1 MRLKTTVARIGVFV
15 LSLLL
20 LAVCPTAC
28 KNDSENE
35 DSKLNKIVVGI
46 DKYQPYSYMD
56 LNGNYTGI
64 DIELATIVF
73 NKLGYE
79 PEFQFISWHE
89 KNNLLDDGTID
100 CIWSCYSMN
109 EREELYQWAG
119 PYLNSSQVIAVRTD
133 SDIYTFDDLSG
144 KRVGVQ
150 ATTRAAALFLHDTS
164 SELPEVYRVNIFATS
179 DDMFAAMRKS
189 YVDAIAGH
197 EALINELV
205 TEGEGGYR
213 LLDQSMQD
221 SKLGVAFKKGTH
233 IELTSQ
239 IDQLLEELTADGTI
253 AGIVEKYGL
262 DVSFSVIGGDGD
274 EK

>member
-150 ATTRAAALFLHDTS
+150 TTTRAAALFLHDTS

-213 LLDQSMQD
+213 LLDQSLQD

>member
-1 MRLKTTVARIGVFV
+1 
-15 LSLLL
+15 
-20 LAVCPTAC
+20 
-28 KNDSENE
+28 
-35 DSKLNKIVVGI
+35 
-46 DKYQPYSYMD
+46 MD

-213 LLDQSMQD
+213 LLDQSLQD

-239 IDQLLEELTADGTI
+239 IDQLFEELTADGTI

>member
-46 DKYQPYSYMD
+46 DKYKPYSYMD

-64 DIELATIVF
+64 DIALATIVF

-119 PYLNSSQVIAVRTD
+119 PYLDSSQVIAVRTD

-213 LLDQSMQD
+213 LLDQSLQD

-239 IDQLLEELTADGTI
+239 IDQLFEELTADGTI

>member
-109 EREELYQWAG
+109 EREALYQWAG

-213 LLDQSMQD
+213 LLDQSLQD

-239 IDQLLEELTADGTI
+239 IDQLFEELTADGTI

>member
-150 ATTRAAALFLHDTS
+150 TTTRAAALFLHDTS

-213 LLDQSMQD
+213 LLDQSLQD

-239 IDQLLEELTADGTI
+239 IDQLFEELTADGTI

>member
-213 LLDQSMQD
+213 LLDQSLQD